1 MKTEELAHQVKQLQ
15 TDIDAIKARNKR
27 VEADKAW
34 ETSKT
39 RTTFVALVTFFL
51 LFFFLKLIGADYPL
65 LNAFI
70 AVVGY
75 WISTESYG
83 VLKRWWLKRRGM

>member
-1 MKTEELAHQVKQLQ
+1 MSLEQELKEFKIEIEKIKT
-15 TDIDAIKARNKR
+15 RNKR

-39 RTTFVALVTFFL
+39 RTAFIAAVTFVLVFVFL
-51 LFFFLKLIGADYPL
+51 NFSGGERPL
-65 LNAFI
+65 LNALI

-83 VLKRWWLKRRGM
+83 ILKNWWLKKRR